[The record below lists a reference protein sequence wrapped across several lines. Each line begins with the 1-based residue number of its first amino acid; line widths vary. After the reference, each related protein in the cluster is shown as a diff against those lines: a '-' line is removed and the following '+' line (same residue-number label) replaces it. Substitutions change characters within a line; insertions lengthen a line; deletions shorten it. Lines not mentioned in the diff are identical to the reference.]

1 MEDLAAAQRR
11 RYFEEII
18 ALFPNGIIRLDK
30 LCETIA
36 GSFAC
41 LHSVICLATDDLYFT
56 VGACGVTG
64 RNVRRDR
71 CPNFVSDEE
80 IEMSKVTVADHQ
92 RLYVDRHGMPIEYL
106 ASVLLK
112 VRSTTVGSLFVFD
125 DEPRAEVLTEK
136 QWAGLRAGAEL
147 GSSILTQSS
156 AIRSNLIGLA
166 NLIVP

>member
-1 MEDLAAAQRR
+1 
-11 RYFEEII
+11 
-18 ALFPNGIIRLDK
+18 
-30 LCETIA
+30 
-36 GSFAC
+36 
-41 LHSVICLATDDLYFT
+41 
-56 VGACGVTG
+56 
-64 RNVRRDR
+64 
-71 CPNFVSDEE
+71 
-80 IEMSKVTVADHQ
+80 MSKVTVADHQ

-147 GSSILTQSS
+147 GSSILPQSS